1 MQEVKYYGSFS
12 GYHHPIKLTNK
23 IDIERV
29 KGKNYYL
36 RAIYINNKLALV
48 EKYIN
53 KNFLDMFIRTKNKRI
68 KIEIMNINGEKNNIK
83 QLCSCRFN
91 KFQLSYLKIED
102 TP

>member
-1 MQEVKYYGSFS
+1 M
-12 GYHHPIKLTNK
+12 
-23 IDIERV
+23 
-29 KGKNYYL
+29 
-36 RAIYINNKLALV
+36 

-68 KIEIMNINGEKNNIK
+68 KIEIININGEKNNIK